1 MKSQLEYAKKLIS
14 LLLKEKESLD
24 DFNPWHVN
32 HVSSFLYYCCPECDF
47 KIPTEEKFIEHAIAN
62 HDNTIHWE
70 CHINMGGSQT
80 LASFGKVHFR
90 ASTMTTQGRTQKT
103 G

>member
-24 DFNPWHVN
+24 DFYPWHVN

-62 HDNTIHWE
+62 HD
-70 CHINMGGSQT
+70 
-80 LASFGKVHFR
+80 KVY
-90 ASTMTTQGRTQKT
+90 K
-103 G
+103 